1 VSRKKSKRQIHSLA
15 YVSETFQKNG
25 NQTSKGRSISLITSK
40 PPLFCSL
47 AKWVQSKHSKAVY
60 IGGVEIKDARGET
73 ANVWFLF
80 HHFQKRVKSPSH
92 LFFKDMTDK
101 E

>member
-1 VSRKKSKRQIHSLA
+1 MV
-15 YVSETFQKNG
+15 

-40 PPLFCSL
+40 PPLFRSL
-47 AKWVQSKHSKAVY
+47 AKWVQSKHSKAVH

-80 HHFQKRVKSPSH
+80 HHFQKSVKSPSH
-92 LFFKDMTDK
+92 LFMTDK